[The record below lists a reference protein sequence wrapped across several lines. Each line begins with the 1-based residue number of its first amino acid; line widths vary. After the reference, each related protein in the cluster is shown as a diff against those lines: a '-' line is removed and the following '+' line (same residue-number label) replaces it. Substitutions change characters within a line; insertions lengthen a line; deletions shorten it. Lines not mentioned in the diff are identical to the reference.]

1 MVLTIH
7 SMSDMTLTELEGKR
21 VLVRVDFNVPLE
33 NGQIADDSRIWASVP
48 TLRFLIDNHAKV
60 IVISHL
66 GQPKSPSPELSLK
79 PVAARLAE
87 VLGQPVQFVPDSVGP
102 LVDNAV
108 SNMADGDVILLE
120 NVRFNPGETANDP
133 EYARQLASV
142 ADLFIQ
148 DAFGTAHRAHA
159 STAGVAKY
167 LPAFAGLLIE
177 KEIEFLDNA
186 VKHPKRPFIAI
197 IGGSKVSGKLGVL
210 RHLLGKVDVMVIGG
224 AMTYTFL
231 KAQGHSVGKSLWEP
245 AQINEALAFLSDA
258 KSSATKV
265 VLPVDHVAVTE
276 LKPDAV
282 SVIVDGSDLA
292 DDQMGV
298 DIGPKTVALIED
310 EVHSAAT
317 VLWNGP
323 LGVFEMDAFSKGTFA
338 VAHALAQS
346 DALTI
351 VGGGDSAAAIT
362 KAGLTD
368 DMTHI
373 STGGGAA
380 LEFLEGK
387 TLPGIAALERCD
399 G

>member
-1 MVLTIH
+1 
-7 SMSDMTLTELEGKR
+7 MTTAELEGKR

-33 NGQIADDSRIWASVP
+33 NGRISDDSRLEASLP
-48 TLRFLIDNHAKV
+48 TIQYLIDNHAKV
-60 IVISHL
+60 VIISHL
-66 GQPKSPSPELSLK
+66 GQPKGPTPELSLQ
-79 PVAARLAE
+79 PIAERLG
-87 VLGQPVQFVPDSVGP
+87 VLLGRPVQFVAESVGD
-102 LVDNAV
+102 LVELAV
-108 SNMADGDVILLE
+108 SKMVNGDVILLE
-120 NVRFNPGETANDP
+120 NVRFHAGETQNDP
-133 EYARQLASV
+133 GFSQQLASV
-142 ADLFIQ
+142 ADLFVQ

-159 STAGVAKY
+159 STVGVTKY
-167 LPAFAGLLIE
+167 LPSYAGFLIE
-177 KEIEFLDNA
+177 KEIEFLDGA
-186 VKHPKRPFIAI
+186 IKSPKRPFVAI
-197 IGGSKVSGKLGVL
+197 IGGSKVSGKLGIL

-245 AQINEALAFLSDA
+245 EKISEALAFLADA

-265 VLPVDHVAVTE
+265 VLPVDHVVVTE

-282 SVIVDGSDLA
+282 AVIVDGGDLS

-298 DIGPKTVALIED
+298 DVGPKTVALIEA
-310 EVHSAAT
+310 EIHSAAT

-323 LGVFEMDAFSKGTFA
+323 LGIFEMDAFSIGTFA
-338 VAHALAQS
+338 VAKALALS

-351 VGGGDSAAAIT
+351 VGGGDSAAAIV
-362 KAGLTD
+362 KAGLAD

-387 TLPGIAALERCD
+387 TLPGIAALERNN

>member
-7 SMSDMTLTELEGKR
+7 SLSNMTTAELEGKR

-33 NGQIADDSRIWASVP
+33 NGRISDDSRLEAALP
-48 TLRFLIDNHAKV
+48 TIQFLIDSHAKV
-60 IVISHL
+60 ILISHL
-66 GQPKSPSPELSLK
+66 GQPKAPSPELSLQ
-79 PVAARLAE
+79 PIAERLSGL
-87 VLGQPVQFVPDSVGP
+87 LGRPVQFVAESVGE
-102 LVDNAV
+102 LVEAAV
-108 SNMADGDVILLE
+108 SKMANEDVILLE
-120 NVRFNPGETANDP
+120 NVRFHVGETQNDP
-133 EYARQLASV
+133 DYSQQLASV
-142 ADLFIQ
+142 ADLFVQ

-159 STAGVAKY
+159 STVGVSKY
-167 LPAFAGLLIE
+167 LPAYAGLLIE
-177 KEIEFLDNA
+177 KEIEFLDGA
-186 VKHPKRPFIAI
+186 IKSPKRPFVAI

-231 KAQGHSVGKSLWEP
+231 KAKGHSVGKSLWEP
-245 AQINEALAFLSDA
+245 EKIGEALAFLADA

-265 VLPVDHVAVTE
+265 VFPVDHVVVTE

-282 SVIVDGSDLA
+282 SMIVDGGDIA
-292 DDQMGV
+292 DNQMGV
-298 DIGPKTVALIED
+298 DVGPKTVALIQD
-310 EVHSAAT
+310 EIYSAAT

-323 LGVFEMDAFSKGTFA
+323 LGVVEIDAFSKGTFA
-338 VAHALAQS
+338 VAKALAQS

-351 VGGGDSAAAIT
+351 VGGGDSAAAIV
-362 KAGLTD
+362 KAGLAD

-387 TLPGIAALERCD
+387 TLPGIAALERGD
-399 G
+399 V

>member
-7 SMSDMTLTELEGKR
+7 SLSNMTTAELEGKR

-33 NGQIADDSRIWASVP
+33 NGRISDDSRLEASLP
-48 TLRFLIDNHAKV
+48 TIQYLIDNHAKV
-60 IVISHL
+60 VIISHL
-66 GQPKSPSPELSLK
+66 GQPKGPTPELSLQ
-79 PVAARLAE
+79 PIAERLG
-87 VLGQPVQFVPDSVGP
+87 VLLGRPVQFVAESVGD
-102 LVDNAV
+102 LVELAV
-108 SNMADGDVILLE
+108 SKMVNGDVILLE
-120 NVRFNPGETANDP
+120 NVRFHAGETQNDP
-133 EYARQLASV
+133 GFSQQLASV
-142 ADLFIQ
+142 ADLFVQ

-159 STAGVAKY
+159 STVGVTKY
-167 LPAFAGLLIE
+167 LPSYAGFLIE
-177 KEIEFLDNA
+177 KEIEFLDGA
-186 VKHPKRPFIAI
+186 IKSPKRPFVAI
-197 IGGSKVSGKLGVL
+197 IGGSKVSGKLGIL

-245 AQINEALAFLSDA
+245 EKISEALAFLADA

-265 VLPVDHVAVTE
+265 VLPVDHVVVTE

-282 SVIVDGSDLA
+282 AVIVDGGDLS

-298 DIGPKTVALIED
+298 DVGPKTVALIEA
-310 EVHSAAT
+310 EIHSAAT

-323 LGVFEMDAFSKGTFA
+323 LGIFEMDAFSIGTFA
-338 VAHALAQS
+338 VAKALALS

-351 VGGGDSAAAIT
+351 VGGGDSAAAIV
-362 KAGLTD
+362 KAGLAD

-387 TLPGIAALERCD
+387 TLPGIAALERNN